1 MGIDDKTLHRIYV
14 RTVLQDKLPS
24 PNGDIPITLLVP
36 TNGAWMRLLASNG
49 FFLTS
54 LSSIGDKLPSTVLFN
69 TIIGSVS
76 PDQVANYP
84 ESSPGSSPSAY
95 ALLSQKPG
103 YNIEYWAAEK
113 DGKTAFYFS
122 SEDSLNDGTAETFRP
137 VQVCKSWIY
146 FTNKVLVPSSSGKVK
161 EVETISIP
169 ENLLSPPATPETS
182 PEVQAPAPALVV
194 PVPPNINGTAPQLGP
209 SVEECV
215 VPSNIQPES
224 SDIVV
229 SAPEPSSQTVPCNTT
244 FADEAKNAGLGILA
258 TALSIE
264 SIQSQLP
271 DPSNTNTL
279 FAPVDGAFFSMLTDL
294 GISITDALAL
304 GNKLAGVIL
313 YHVHPGEALSKEE
326 LGQRTTITTALG
338 ERMNQPELYT
348 IGVQN
353 DGSSILLTSLKPG
366 DTANI
371 VNELQVCGTKIYVID
386 KVLLPSATIEG
397 LPDPGPAPSTKLGIL
412 KQAMSTTTGIL
423 DAGKAVG
430 VGPLQNC
437 IVTLEAAG
445 TMLNATTDSNGFFRF
460 DNIPMCAID
469 TGILTVLGPQNGQ
482 SNTCVD
488 GLSKLSPP
496 YEFIAVLDRI
506 IGNST
511 GSIPSS
517 SQPLLV
523 SPLSTLFSAPLAPPL
538 TDEMAGLLGFNAS
551 VDAALDTSSSDPG
564 SSISIN
570 IAAINSQTM
579 YTSFLG
585 ARTLE
590 ASQGT
595 PLEEGVMAI
604 NSVIS
609 SQLANS
615 VNLADPKEIER
626 IINEAALFIP
636 EANQSVNSSAYVSSR
651 NGTLDDAYLQSVSKS
666 TAALNQVA
674 KETLYNPVLDL
685 QTKAAIISEATALV
699 QKEISPAIGDL
710 YSGQLTQEEFDSMYG
725 RDSIR
730 RKLLPISEPPAP
742 ALPPNPIQIEQQQT
756 SSTSRHIFGHLGTV
770 LLLTMTF

>member
-1 MGIDDKTLHRIYV
+1 
-14 RTVLQDKLPS
+14 
-24 PNGDIPITLLVP
+24 
-36 TNGAWMRLLASNG
+36 MRLLASNG

-54 LSSIGDKLPSTVLFN
+54 LSSIGDKLPATVLFN
-69 TIIGSVS
+69 TMIGSVS
-76 PDQVANYP
+76 PEQVATYS

-95 ALLSQKPG
+95 ALLSGKPG

-113 DGKTAFYFS
+113 DGKTAYYFS

-137 VQVCKSWIY
+137 IQVCKSWIY

-161 EVETISIP
+161 EVEKVSIP
-169 ENLLSPPATPETS
+169 ENLLSPPAAPETS
-182 PEVQAPAPALVV
+182 PEVEAPAPALVV
-194 PVPPNINGTAPQLGP
+194 PIAPDMNITAPLPEP
-209 SVEECV
+209 SIEVCV
-215 VPSNIQPES
+215 VPSDGKLES
-224 SDIVV
+224 PDIIVP
-229 SAPEPSSQTVPCNTT
+229 APEPSSQTVPCDTT
-244 FADEAKNAGLGILA
+244 FANEATKAGLGILA
-258 TALSIE
+258 TALSQE

-271 DPSNTNTL
+271 DPSNVNTL
-279 FAPVDGAFFSMLTDL
+279 FAPVDSAFFSMLTDL

-313 YHVHPGEALSKEE
+313 YHIHPGEALSKEE
-326 LGQRTTITTALG
+326 LGQRTSITTSLG
-338 ERMNQPELYT
+338 ERMNQPDTYT

-353 DGSSILLTSLKPG
+353 NGSSILLTSLKPG

-386 KVLLPSATIEG
+386 KVLLPSATVEG
-397 LPDPGPAPSTKLGIL
+397 LPDPGPVPSTKLRLL
-412 KQAMSTTTGIL
+412 KQVMSTTTGIL

-445 TMLNATTDSNGFFRF
+445 AVLNATTDSNGLFRF

-469 TGILTVLGPQNGQ
+469 TGILTILSSQNGQ

-488 GLSKLSPP
+488 GLSKLPPP
-496 YEFIAVLDRI
+496 YEFIAVLDGI

-511 GSIPSS
+511 GSFPSS

-538 TDEMAGLLGFNAS
+538 TDETAGLLGFNAS
-551 VDAALDTSSSDPG
+551 VDAALDTSSSDPE
-564 SSISIN
+564 SPVSIN

-590 ASQGT
+590 TSQDT

-604 NSVIS
+604 DSVVS

-626 IINEAALFIP
+626 ILNEAAVFSS
-636 EANQSVNSSAYVSSR
+636 ESNQSTDSNTNVSSQ
-651 NGTLDDAYLQSVSKS
+651 NGTLDGAYLQSVSKS
-666 TAALNQVA
+666 IAALNQVA
-674 KETLYNPVLDL
+674 KETLYSPTLDL
-685 QTKAAIISEATALV
+685 QTKASIISECTILM
-699 QKEISPAIGDL
+699 QKELSPAIGDL
-710 YSGQLTQEEFDSMYG
+710 YSGQLTQEQFDSIYG
-725 RDSIR
+725 SESIR
-730 RKLLPISEPPAP
+730 GKLLAISEPPVP
-742 ALPPNPIQIEQQQT
+742 ALPPNPIQVEQQA
-756 SSTSRHIFGHLGTV
+756 SSVSRHDFWHLGTV